1 MESETQPMQTTAAPV
16 ANVSRRAR
24 RVLACTMAVESVLVM
39 GLTLRDFALIQ
50 TPLATLG
57 SVTLLAISGTSIWA
71 AYGTWVQSDSWL
83 ALSLLSQFSIA
94 ALSVYIVLID
104 LQSPFLQFWAFDWPS
119 ALFPVTG
126 VVSIVGLFATF
137 WVLFLVRRW
146 RGPVSV
152 GMKAIATLIPL
163 VGFAQF
169 WFQTDYLPRTSV
181 PVVDLTTEMSPLGQT
196 DDIVQLEA
204 KVTINNR
211 NSVPVYVGA
220 TLMRITAYPRDPGK
234 PTPVSDAIE
243 FGYIKSHAYRDKP
256 LSFAE
261 SKLLYAKDL
270 LPAGSPLAAGQS
282 LTFRRVVDF
291 DSHTMRLARLAV
303 DAFFITNP
311 RVAVYTC
318 PSSPGGPQKST
329 KDGPSFEND
338 ISTIMVNE
346 NGAHFLR
353 REIRLAPQ
361 NVVHEI
367 VGDRPSWV
375 IEAILSDPKKP
386 DEEYPRLF
394 MLPGA
399 DKNYNLDP
407 LQYQR
412 VLDANPPMQ
421 YDDMAVEYSPSGESA
436 PPKQK

>member
-1 MESETQPMQTTAAPV
+1 
-16 ANVSRRAR
+16 
-24 RVLACTMAVESVLVM
+24 
-39 GLTLRDFALIQ
+39 
-50 TPLATLG
+50 
-57 SVTLLAISGTSIWA
+57 
-71 AYGTWVQSDSWL
+71 
-83 ALSLLSQFSIA
+83 
-94 ALSVYIVLID
+94 
-104 LQSPFLQFWAFDWPS
+104 
-119 ALFPVTG
+119 
-126 VVSIVGLFATF
+126 
-137 WVLFLVRRW
+137 
-146 RGPVSV
+146 
-152 GMKAIATLIPL
+152 MKAIATLIPL

-346 NGAHFLR
+346 NGAHFLC

-361 NVVHEI
+361 NVVHEL

-375 IEAILSDPKKP
+375 IEAILSDPKNQTKNIRDYSCCRAP
-386 DEEYPRLF
+386 TKIIILIHFNTKGCSMQTLRCNMTIWPSSTVRRESRL
-394 MLPGA
+394 LPNRSYAGPIGTTTVA
-399 DKNYNLDP
+399 
-407 LQYQR
+407 
-412 VLDANPPMQ
+412 
-421 YDDMAVEYSPSGESA
+421 PSGVSNSGSG
-436 PPKQK
+436 